1 MAMKIQDFPDNCGHH
16 DQACWSTS
24 MRELHEVS
32 RYDTHPP
39 FSPQNQCH
47 TAFSSNPYSWCKPP
61 RIGQATTRRCV
72 GSRCWCTCEAT
83 GRCKSGCGMPGLN
96 ALPCHDNEF
105 HELSPNPLVSGFL
118 GATMRGLGGWGR
130 RNPARDA
137 CGKLVGAQRAAE
149 RLQAILRPMPLEVKG
164 ALLERHI
171 PAKRRQAAIQ
181 QHICVMSP
189 ETFGQP
195 ERPGTSQTPSARVVG
210 NGLEVFVTGQ
220 HRGRR
225 LWPVLSQ
232 SCFFE
237 SFGICKSLNLREPI
251 FGFYP

>member
-1 MAMKIQDFPDNCGHH
+1 MERVGFSLALTREGILLTTTIHISGLNDA
-16 DQACWSTS
+16 ACFLTTPGF
-24 MRELHEVS
+24 
-32 RYDTHPP
+32 THPIP
-39 FSPQNQCH
+39 
-47 TAFSSNPYSWCKPP
+47 AM
-61 RIGQATTRRCV
+61 QAGSLPTGWLGISRV
-72 GSRCWCTCEAT
+72 GFE
-83 GRCKSGCGMPGLN
+83 
-96 ALPCHDNEF
+96 PCAAGSHPLGHDNEF